1 MSDDKVFAKVENLTK
16 LYGKDVILED
26 ISFDILKGQVL
37 VLMGPSG
44 CGKST
49 LLRCLNGLEEIQ
61 DGNIYVE
68 GFRINQAKS
77 KELHN
82 ARLKIGMV
90 FQRFNLFPHMT
101 ALDNITLAPIKLLGK
116 SRKEAILEAMQLL
129 EMVGLPEKA
138 KSYPCSLSGGQ
149 SQRIA
154 IARALAMKPALM
166 LFDEPTS
173 ALDPEMK
180 EEVLNVILRL
190 RTEEHM
196 TMVVVTHEIHFAK
209 DVADRIMMVSDRKI
223 VEENDAKNFF
233 ENPVQERTK
242 QFLQLIKH

>member
-1 MSDDKVFAKVENLTK
+1 VSDNKVFAKVENLTK
-16 LYGKDVILED
+16 KYGKDVILEN
-26 ISFDILKGQVL
+26 ISFDIQKGQVL

-61 DGNIYVE
+61 GGNVYVDG
-68 GFRINQAKS
+68 FCINKS
-77 KELHN
+77 KSQELHK

-116 SRKEAILEAMQLL
+116 SRKEADQEATRLL
-129 EMVGLPEKA
+129 EMVGLPDKA
-138 KSYPCSLSGGQ
+138 KVYPCSLSGGQ

-190 RTEEHM
+190 RTEERM

-209 DVADRIMMVSDRKI
+209 DVADLIMMVADKKI
-223 VEENDAKNFF
+223 VEENDAKSFF
-233 ENPVQERTK
+233 DNPIQERTR
-242 QFLQLIKH
+242 QFLRMIDH